1 MVPTTGT
8 RGVSGPLPIIL
19 ALSLAFTVT
28 VVDPLVLNLNMPPT
42 MAASVLAAGRLGD
55 AVGLKR
61 LLELGLVVVT
71 VVDPLSGLS
80 RGYGFL
86 LAMRFLAGLG
96 MTALLGV
103 PLALLKVSVPP
114 EKRPVAIGGLTAMRR
129 SRSTARST

>member
-1 MVPTTGT
+1 MVPTAGT

-28 VVDPLVLNLNMPPT
+28 AVDPLVLNLNMPPT

-61 LLELGLVVVT
+61 LLKLGLVVET
-71 VVDPLSGLS
+71 VVDLLSGLS

-114 EKRPVAIGGLTAMRR
+114 KKRPVAIGGLTAMRR
-129 SRSTARST
+129 SRSTTRST